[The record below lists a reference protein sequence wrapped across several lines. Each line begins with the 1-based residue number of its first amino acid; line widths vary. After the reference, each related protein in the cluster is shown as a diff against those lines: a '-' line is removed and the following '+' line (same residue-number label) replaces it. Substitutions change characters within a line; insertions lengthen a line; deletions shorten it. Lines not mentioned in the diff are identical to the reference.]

1 MAKILQAISTT
12 EDGAIIDRDTLK
24 PASFDAG
31 PNELLVP
38 TNMRGKAMFVHEST
52 GATYEVEPTD
62 EGISEALKDGLTPL
76 SREATDRLDTQREYG
91 SGAQNKTAAFLAGAG
106 RAASFGLSDIVGDA
120 IGVGDDLRGLKEAN
134 PYTTMAGEV
143 GGYVGS
149 ALFTGGASL
158 AAKAG
163 AGVAAGVGARVA
175 SPLAAKIAGGV
186 TRLGIEGARFGF
198 AQGVSDVALSEGPV
212 SISDAAK
219 HIANK
224 TAEGVAINT
233 VLGGALGGLGALGR
247 AARNKADKVFNPLTK
262 ASSEIDAGVQ
272 ILGQGQTRDH
282 IAASIREFRTANRE
296 IQQAV
301 TNGTMDPVVA
311 EGYKRQILDQIGLL
325 KKADKLLKPST
336 QATTATTATGGYAP
350 GMPASQ
356 AASTT
361 ATKIPSSMP
370 SLSQIFPEGSI
381 GRRTGLT
388 ESELN
393 KQLTL
398 LNTLREAAK
407 YENKQYRVVA
417 GRNLADEAAHQAGNQ
432 AKVDTRLLGARWEIL
447 MKDLTELKNGQF
459 YSQGV
464 QLQSFLTTANPA
476 QTLNEAINASSQIA
490 SAAQNAASV
499 SQALPGIIKSAQAS
513 VPSSVAISNAVG
525 AKIGNVIS
533 SRINSS
539 VTGAVIGSGAG
550 VIGSIVGHILGPV
563 VGWALAPVGSA
574 IGKGL
579 ARGATAAT
587 TATTGRVLKEIGKAG
602 KLAGSVVLTE
612 SDVEDLKVSRQQV
625 FNDPEFT
632 YNAAK
637 TGYTD
642 AGLPVSQ
649 VEELASLERERLAI
663 INEVVGSASS
673 KNPKDR
679 NRVARA
685 IENTSHFGVI
695 VSRIK
700 NNDIIADD
708 VIQFRRLYPD
718 PAAVAAQIAED
729 LLATE
734 KDLDVKTRRT
744 LSLLASQNPQQT
756 ETKNKT
762 KLNTYQQILNKQ
774 NKQDQ
779 SPGKPINLK
788 LNVPR
793 IGNAAIEQ
801 SLNR

>member
-1 MAKILQAISTT
+1 MPLVSRRIETKEGRSLDAATLEERAPAEGTVPVVLTDDGKEGHFEDAQGRRYLVQTDAFDDAFKKGLFPIGASTIDKEKIQA
-12 EDGAIIDRDTLK
+12 
-24 PASFDAG
+24 
-31 PNELLVP
+31 
-38 TNMRGKAMFVHEST
+38 
-52 GATYEVEPTD
+52 
-62 EGISEALKDGLTPL
+62 
-76 SREATDRLDTQREYG
+76 EYG
-91 SGAQNKTAAFLAGAG
+91 SGALNKTAAFLAGAG

-149 ALFTGGASL
+149 ALVTGGASL

-186 TRLGIEGARFGF
+186 TRLGIEGSRFG
-198 AQGVSDVALSEGPV
+198 ATQGVSDVALSEGPV

-247 AARNKADKVFNPLTK
+247 AARNKADKVLNPLTK

-325 KKADKLLKPST
+325 KKAGKPLKPST

-361 ATKIPSSMP
+361 ATTATKIPSSMP
-370 SLSQIFPEGSI
+370 SLSQIFPKGNI
-381 GRRTGLT
+381 GRRTGLA

-407 YENKQYRVVA
+407 YNNQQYRVVA
-417 GRNLADEAAHQAGNQ
+417 GRNLADAAAHQAGNQ

-476 QTLNEAINASSQIA
+476 QTLNQAINVSSQIA

-499 SQALPGIIKSAQAS
+499 SQALPGIIKAVQAS

-525 AKIGNVIS
+525 TKIGNVMS
-533 SRINSS
+533 SRIGSS

-550 VIGSIVGHILGPV
+550 VIGSIAGHILGPV

-579 ARGATAAT
+579 ARGATAS
-587 TATTGRVLKEIGKAG
+587 TTGRVLKEIGKAG

-663 INEVVGSASS
+663 VNEIVGSVSS

-718 PAAVAAQIAED
+718 QAAEAAQIAED
-729 LLATE
+729 RLATE
-734 KDLDVKTRRT
+734 KDLDLKTRRT

-774 NKQDQ
+774 NQQDQ

-793 IGNAAIEQ
+793 IGAAATQQI
-801 SLNR
+801 LNR